1 MNSTDLFE
9 ASDLFDSGNVT
20 QVQVFLLALAG
31 RAETKGLQSGVDIG
45 TRHSE
50 KREQN
55 FDDATMKAGQ
65 CIIGLQTC
73 TNK

>member
-50 KREQN
+50 KQERN